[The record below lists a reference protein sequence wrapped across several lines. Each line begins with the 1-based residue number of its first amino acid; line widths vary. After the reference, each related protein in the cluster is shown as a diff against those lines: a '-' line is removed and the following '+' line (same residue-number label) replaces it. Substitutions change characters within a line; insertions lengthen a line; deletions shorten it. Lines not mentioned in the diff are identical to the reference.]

1 MAENDHYDDDNSDDD
16 DNDNSDDDDN
26 DNSDDAAAAA
36 AEGDDDDDDD
46 NSNYSN
52 EVIYML
58 VTNWSHL
65 HVSYKLKWF
74 SFCTLMVKR
83 KECNDLYI

>member
-1 MAENDHYDDDNSDDD
+1 MPRPLSYAVAMSPYQIIAENDHYDDGNSEH
-16 DNDNSDDDDN
+16 DDN

-36 AEGDDDDDDD
+36 AGDDDDDDD

-58 VTNWSHL
+58 VTNWSDL
-65 HVSYKLKWF
+65 VF
-74 SFCTLMVKR
+74 FALMVKR
-83 KECNDLYI
+83 KEYNDLYI